1 MRVIA
6 FFISAVFTVTA
17 CTAPSPAPL
26 RTPTSV
32 PEATAFATPTSGGI
46 VPPSP
51 TRSPDTSLGSS
62 TSDVEAFALGRLQG
76 DWAFTLRSGAPT
88 EGLRRWELWAVPL
101 DGGAARLALRFRSTG
116 PPAGHP
122 APNALASGLSPDGR
136 RLALSVVWSE
146 GVGQMAIVI
155 LELETGRAGLVSP
168 PGGTGDIAPAW
179 SPDGRRIA
187 FARRASDAFFFGE
200 IWVMDADGGSAR
212 RIRPSPP
219 NAGTYVYGWTPDS
232 RWIGFDPIGFE
243 SAGYALIEPDSG
255 RVVTLSGSVSSGVPV
270 PVAWRSK
277 TPAFVG
283 AFSAPQ
289 LNGDFRLE
297 VADGVEAPQR
307 VVLRGPPPP
316 PPAEPTLGRLVAPR
330 WSPTRD
336 EILYQRLVAPS
347 EVRIL
352 DLATGATRSVG
363 GGIAKAAEWTADGDF
378 VVHVTESPST
388 APDSLRLRPRE
399 GSGSL
404 VRELSEPSVEVVRAL
419 PRIEGLAIYRY
430 R

>member
-1 MRVIA
+1 MRVVAFLIA
-6 FFISAVFTVTA
+6 VVISFTA
-17 CTAPSPAPL
+17 CTAVSPTPL
-26 RTPTSV
+26 RTATAV
-32 PEATAFATPTSGGI
+32 PAATAFATPTTGGI

-51 TRSPDTSLGSS
+51 TRSPDASPGSS

-76 DWAFTLRSGAPT
+76 DWAFTLRAGTPT

-101 DGGAARLALRFRSTG
+101 EGGAARLALRFRSTG

-136 RLALSVVWSE
+136 RIALSVAWSE
-146 GVGQMAIVI
+146 GTGLMSIVVLD
-155 LELETGRAGLVSP
+155 LEAGRAGLVSP
-168 PGGTGDIAPAW
+168 PGGTGDISPAW

-212 RIRPSPP
+212 RIRPSPA

-243 SAGYALIEPDSG
+243 SAGYALIEADTG
-255 RVVTLSGSVSSGVPV
+255 RVVTFSGSVSSGVPV
-270 PVAWRSK
+270 PASWRSK
-277 TPAFVG
+277 APRFVG

-297 VADGVEAPQR
+297 VADAVVTSQR
-307 VVLRGPPPP
+307 VVLREPAPP

-352 DLATGATRSVG
+352 DLATGTTRNVG
-363 GGIAKAAEWTADGDF
+363 GGIAKAAEWTVDGDF
-378 VVHVTESPST
+378 IVHVTESPST
-388 APDSLRLRPRE
+388 APDSLRLRPRN
-399 GSGSL
+399 GGGTF
-404 VRELSEPSVEVVRAL
+404 VRELKEPPVEVARAL
-419 PRIEGLAIYRY
+419 PRIEGVAVVRY
-430 R
+430 P